1 MNNKW
6 ILFFLLF
13 TVPASVAAER
23 VTTFSRLVNPHK
35 IIVSGHRVIVED
47 FPRVYL
53 YSAKDYKLRHFF
65 GKEGEGPGEYFPR
78 SGYRRLNITVR
89 KDFIFVESRG
99 RLSFFNGAGTFIR
112 EINSAAAG
120 YLFQPLGKDTF
131 ITLKDVGGSDGVL
144 YKTVNLYGPDLK
156 IRKEIFKAKHGSQEG
171 KSIVLFDRA
180 LRYFV
185 CGGYIYIVN
194 DFDFL
199 IRVFDRSG
207 NFVRDIRREDYR
219 FLEITEAH
227 KKRTRD
233 YLSHHLKSYPQIR
246 HRLKFPA
253 GFPAVRH
260 IECDNRELYVT
271 TFRKKKAPSIGV
283 EGVECFIFDLEGNF
297 LRRRFLPL
305 VEESVL
311 REYPYD
317 IYNRKVYQLIE
328 NEETEQWDL
337 HISDIPE

>member
-6 ILFFLLF
+6 VLLFLLF
-13 TVPASVAAER
+13 TLPVSVPAER
-23 VTTFSRLVNPHK
+23 VTTLSRLVNPHK
-35 IIVSGHRVIVED
+35 LIVSADRVIVED
-47 FPRVYL
+47 FPRVYI
-53 YSAKDYKLRHFF
+53 YSAKDYKLRFFF

-89 KDFIFVESRG
+89 EDFIFVESRG
-99 RLSFFNGAGTFIR
+99 RLSFFNGDGAFLR

-120 YLFQPLGKDTF
+120 YLFQPLGKDTY
-131 ITLKDVGGSDGVL
+131 IALKDVGGSGGVL
-144 YKTVNLYGPDLK
+144 YKTVNLYEPDLK
-156 IRKEIFKAKHGSQEG
+156 IRKEIFRTKHGSQEG
-171 KSIVLFDRA
+171 KSIVMFDGA

-199 IRVFDRSG
+199 VRVFDRSG
-207 NFVRDIRREDYR
+207 NFVRTIRREDYR

-227 KKRTRD
+227 KKRTRE
-233 YLSHHLKSYPQIR
+233 YLKRHLPNYPQIR

-253 GFPAVRH
+253 GFPAVRQ
-260 IECDNRELYVT
+260 IECDNREIYIT
-271 TFRKKKAPSIGV
+271 TFRRKGAPSG
-283 EGVECFIFDLEGNF
+283 GVECFIFDLEGTF
-297 LRRRFLPL
+297 LRRVFLPL
-305 VEESVL
+305 VEESVI

-317 IYNRKVYQLIE
+317 IYNGKVYQLIE
-328 NEETEQWDL
+328 NEETEHWDL